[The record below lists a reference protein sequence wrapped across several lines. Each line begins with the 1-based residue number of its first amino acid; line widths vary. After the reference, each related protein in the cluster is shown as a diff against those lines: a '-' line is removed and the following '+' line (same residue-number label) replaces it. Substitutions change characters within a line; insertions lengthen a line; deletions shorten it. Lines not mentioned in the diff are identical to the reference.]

1 MDRRLF
7 TVVSV
12 HYCSCLHVDMAKFTV
27 LQLIHRRDSS
37 ALLRCTVLVSVRC
50 VQVVN
55 AFLLSLR
62 SEQNLQAA
70 EHVYVFPSYLAVLWD
85 RQIFNQWMLS
95 SVRSFTL
102 RLTMAYFTT
111 CSYCV
116 RSLMIPYQFQP
127 QITGSSVAD
136 SRKDV
141 PLVILLSISGTKS
154 PQYANFGGRE

>member
-1 MDRRLF
+1 
-7 TVVSV
+7 
-12 HYCSCLHVDMAKFTV
+12 MAKFTV

-102 RLTMAYFTT
+102 RLTMAYFTI
-111 CSYCV
+111 CYCV

-136 SRKDV
+136 SHKDV
-141 PLVILLSISGTKS
+141 PLVILAYCCPFLGRNLPNTPILGGVNRRLHDKLAKSGQFHIVS
-154 PQYANFGGRE
+154 